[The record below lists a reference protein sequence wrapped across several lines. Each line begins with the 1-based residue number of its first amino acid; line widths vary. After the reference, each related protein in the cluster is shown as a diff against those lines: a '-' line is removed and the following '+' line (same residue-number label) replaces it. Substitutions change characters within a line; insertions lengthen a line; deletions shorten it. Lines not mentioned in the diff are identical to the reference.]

1 MPELPEVETLRRS
14 LEPRVLGRS
23 IAALEVADRRLRM
36 RIVPEKLRAALVGRT
51 IASLGRRSKYL
62 LVELSDGQV
71 LVVHLGMSGRLVLE
85 PSDAPIIAH
94 THVRLRL
101 DGAGELRFT
110 DPRRFGMLFVVAA
123 DRLERH
129 PRFRSLGP
137 EPFGPGFTPEY
148 LQQRAAGVRKPIKN
162 FLMDAAVVVGVGN
175 IYACESLHRAGI
187 HPTTP
192 ARRIRPDRLAR
203 LHRTV
208 LEVLEAAV
216 GDGGTT
222 LNDFRDGNGRYGAFQ
237 HRLSVYG
244 RSGEPCHRCGRRVRR
259 IVQAGRSTFYC
270 PGCQH

>member
-14 LEPRVLGRS
+14 LEQRVLGKS
-23 IAALEVADRRLRM
+23 ISDLVVADRRLRV
-36 RIVPEKLRAALVGRT
+36 RIAPEKLRAALVGRT

-62 LVELSDGQV
+62 LVQLSDGQV

-85 PSDAPIIAH
+85 RADAPLLAH
-94 THVRLRL
+94 THVRVRL

-110 DPRRFGMLFVVAA
+110 DPRRFGMFFVVAA
-123 DRLERH
+123 DRLDRH
-129 PRFRSLGP
+129 PRFRKLGP
-137 EPFGPGFTPEY
+137 EPFGPDFTLEY
-148 LQQRAAGVRKPIKN
+148 LNQRATGVRKPIKN

-175 IYACESLHRAGI
+175 IYACESLYRAGI

-192 ARRIRPDRLAR
+192 ARRIRADRLAR

-208 LEVLEAAV
+208 LEVLHAAV

-222 LNDFRDGNGRYGAFQ
+222 LQDFRDGDGRYGAFQ

-244 RSGEPCHRCGRRVRR
+244 RVGEPCRRCGRNIRR